1 MTQQN
6 LTKQKNPMAK
16 DLYRATLK
24 VQNLPSSLVKIL
36 EHVFIQASNGK
47 TALTVELHN
56 QKAIDDYRGLIKR
69 HPDTI
74 HSLSDTNQWG
84 RERTENPEAVTVE
97 DIDDNRKY
105 LEILG
110 FSLYFQNEWWG
121 LETGFYEQV
130 TIQWEGNEPR
140 TRRSAIDY

>member
-6 LTKQKNPMAK
+6 LTKQKNPVAK

-24 VQNLPSSLVKIL
+24 VQNLPSSLVRIL
-36 EHVFIQASNGK
+36 ERIFQQASNGE
-47 TALTVELHN
+47 TVLTIELHN

-69 HPDTI
+69 HPNTI
-74 HSLSDTNQWG
+74 HGLSDTNQWE
-84 RERTENPEAVTVE
+84 RERTANPEAVTVE

-121 LETGFYEQV
+121 LEIGFDEQV

-140 TRRSAIDY
+140 TRGSAIDY